1 MLAKSDYSL
10 LLGCWFN
17 VFPLTLTDLSGT
29 VKASQPDFYGYSK
42 EGQPGAA
49 QKKKFKDAVT
59 EHNKKAGQL
68 CSALSLT
75 SSCGNLDIGGITN
88 NDNTLQGILKKYYK
102 ESFSSRQF
110 AFPNNEGRVSDWEK
124 VSNHHDRTIGFSE
137 HNFVLNHDD
146 RTFAA
151 LFLAKSAKKAARDRH
166 STKGVLE
173 HLENLGHDSEPTCE
187 GLSIELLAFQKESLK
202 WALERETIP
211 GGIQSYFWTK
221 VPGLE
226 LYYSPILDRFR
237 KDKPLEVRGGIIAEE
252 MGLGK
257 ASGLHMLND

>member
-1 MLAKSDYSL
+1 L

-17 VFPLTLTDLSGT
+17 AFPLTLADLSGT
-29 VKASQPDFYGYSK
+29 IKASQPDFHEYGFR
-42 EGQPGAA
+42 GQPGAA
-49 QKKKFKDAVT
+49 QKKKIKDAST
-59 EHNKKAGQL
+59 EHNKKAEQL

-88 NDNTLQGILKKYYK
+88 NDNTLQGILKKFYK
-102 ESFSSRQF
+102 ESFSSCRF
-110 AFPNNEGRVSDWEK
+110 AFPNNGCRVSDWEK
-124 VSNHHDRTIGFSE
+124 VSNHHDHSIGFSE

-151 LFLAKSAKKAARDRH
+151 LCLAKSAKKAARDLN

-173 HLENLGHDSEPTCE
+173 HLENVGHESEPTCE

-221 VPGLE
+221 VPDVE
-226 LYYSPILDRFR
+226 LYYSPILNRFR

-257 ASGLHMLND
+257 ASGSAHVK

>member
-1 MLAKSDYSL
+1 M
-10 LLGCWFN
+10 
-17 VFPLTLTDLSGT
+17 TLTDLSGT
-29 VKASQPDFYGYSK
+29 IKAPQPNFNGYGNRDL
-42 EGQPGAA
+42 GAA
-49 QKKKFKDAVT
+49 QKQKMEDAVT
-59 EHNKKAGQL
+59 EHNKKAKQV

-88 NDNTLQGILKKYYK
+88 NDNTLQGILKKFYK
-102 ESFSSRQF
+102 ESFSSSRF
-110 AFPNNEGRVSDWEK
+110 AFPNGDWEK
-124 VSNHHDRTIGFSE
+124 VSNHLDRRRGRSN

-151 LFLAKSAKKAARDRH
+151 LCLATSAKEAARDVD
-166 STKGVLE
+166 STKGLLE
-173 HLENLGHDSEPTCE
+173 HLENIGHESEPTCD

-221 VPGLE
+221 VPSLE

-257 ASGLHMLND
+257 ASVLHMLTD